1 MRADAARRRTAIL
14 REARR
19 LFAAVGSDV
28 ALEAVAEAAGVGIA
42 TLYRNFES
50 RAALADAVALA
61 TFEDMAAAAD
71 AALKEIA
78 EHPDEAWS
86 RYVRRLVDLDL
97 GAATAALAEHAGR
110 ELTAPVREAQDR
122 TLAGVEQ
129 VLAAAGAAGAVRA
142 DISALELVL
151 AIGTVTR
158 PQPAVLRAAAP
169 DLVPRLVG
177 ILLAGMR
184 QPPER

>member
-28 ALEAVAEAAGVGIA
+28 ALEAV
-42 TLYRNFES
+42 
-50 RAALADAVALA
+50 ADAVALA

-129 VLAAAGAAGAVRA
+129 VLAA
-142 DISALELVL
+142 
-151 AIGTVTR
+151 
-158 PQPAVLRAAAP
+158 
-169 DLVPRLVG
+169 
-177 ILLAGMR
+177 
-184 QPPER
+184 